1 MYFVEKTK
9 LPLPLFRYDSQFC
22 SSCSRI
28 MHDHYTVLD
37 WVYTTHGYRLKSLN
51 QPFLSRDCL
60 ESYAIAIARKGAPL
74 RNSFGFVDGTVRQIC
89 RPGKNQRMVYNGQ
102 KRVHALAFQAV
113 ARL

>member
-1 MYFVEKTK
+1 
-9 LPLPLFRYDSQFC
+9 
-22 SSCSRI
+22 

-37 WVYTTHGYRLKSLN
+37 WVYTTHGYRLISLN

-74 RNSFGFVDGTVRQIC
+74 RNCFGFVDGT
-89 RPGKNQRMVYNGQ
+89 GKNQRMVYNGQ